1 MAHCYGAGSPP
12 PVVLLQTVFL
22 ASSRYAGDGGSSPDG
37 HTETRSHC
45 DMLHTKLR
53 ALLEAEIVWDRAAI
67 IQAVLIAS
75 PH

>member
-1 MAHCYGAGSPP
+1 
-12 PVVLLQTVFL
+12 
-22 ASSRYAGDGGSSPDG
+22 
-37 HTETRSHC
+37 
-45 DMLHTKLR
+45 MLHTKLR